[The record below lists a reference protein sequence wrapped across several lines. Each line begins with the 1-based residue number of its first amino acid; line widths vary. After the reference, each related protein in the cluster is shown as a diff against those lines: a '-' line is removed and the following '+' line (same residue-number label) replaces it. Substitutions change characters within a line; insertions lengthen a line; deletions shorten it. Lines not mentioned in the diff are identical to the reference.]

1 MQIKP
6 FLVVVFILL
15 LVAPAAFSQSANHE
29 SPFHQAE
36 KQRREGNY
44 KDALD
49 LYEQLIKDQN
59 SGPEQAASSIQN
71 AVACMQRLGRLKEAD
86 GLLEKAVEIHKDQW
100 RVLHRAAETY
110 FSLDHNGCL
119 VSGKFERGPHR
130 GGCDHVDASERDRV
144 RALQLMK
151 QALDILP
158 DDADKNDAGR
168 FYFRFADMIQG
179 YTGLDGAWKFQYA
192 TDLEVLPDYEEG
204 YWRNYGYGNT
214 KTPVDSDGNPIFYA
228 LPASFESAAN
238 DGERYRWLLN
248 YAAKRNPEAQ
258 NEALWKRAE
267 YLRSQFGV
275 QTMAFHFAL
284 FGATS
289 GEEVKDG
296 PFSVHTLSENEAMA
310 SLATGIKR
318 FPLPKEHNFILI
330 YKKIAANG
338 GDYAWDSLNV
348 LASTFENRRQYPKAV
363 KIRKEMIERFPARQ
377 GKQRDKLEQLT
388 GPLGEFEYCT
398 PQPAGREAEV
408 GFTFRNGKKVHF
420 KAVEVDEKKFIEDV
434 KEYIRGSKGVPDFKT
449 TSIDNIAHRII
460 QNGETKYL
468 GKKAAEWDLSLK
480 PMKDH
485 FDKRIS
491 VKTPLKKA
499 GVYLLTAQMENG
511 NTSNIVIRIAD
522 TTIVQKNMDG
532 KEMFLVCDART
543 GEPLEGMQVD
553 FFWYNFTGSNK
564 KFIIDEATK
573 TTDRNGL
580 VYIDDLR
587 ERGTHGAI
595 ITAVNSQG
603 RLAHL
608 SQFSYW
614 VRSKQLDN
622 LDRTRAFGITDRPV
636 YQPGQTVHYKFWVRQ
651 ARYDLGEKSVYA
663 GKSFTIEGVDPKNTT
678 IINSTKVADEY
689 GGVEGEYTLPDEAPL
704 GRYYFYIG
712 SHGRISFRVEEYKK
726 PEFEVKVEAPKEPI
740 ALGETIPVE
749 VKADYYFG
757 APVQEAKVSYKVLR
771 SEYNQGWFPWGA
783 WDWLYGAGYWWF
795 GYDYDWYPGWTKWG
809 CNRPRWSWWW
819 HDAHMPP
826 EVVAEGQGL
835 TDENG
840 VLKLPIDTAL
850 AKELRG
856 DTDHRYEITV
866 VVTDKSRR
874 TIVGKGSVIAA
885 RNPFKV
891 YAWVNKGHYF
901 VGDVVKADFSAQT
914 PDGKPV
920 SGAGK
925 AVLYKIARKNG
936 KPSERAVREWDL
948 KVENDGRAKLKM
960 DASKAGQY
968 RIALSVTDAK
978 GRTQEGGY
986 VFCVMGDKDTG
997 RNFVFDHIEL
1007 VPDLREYVPG
1017 DKVRLRI
1024 NTRAKDSTV
1033 LLFIRPESVDGYP
1046 KPKVLRI
1053 NGNST
1058 VQEIEVSKT
1067 DMPNFFVEALTVH
1080 DGKVYSETRR
1090 IVVPPESRVCNVEVL
1105 PSAEKYK
1112 PGQKAR
1118 IDLRLTGMDG
1128 EPFRGSTVLT
1138 VYDKAVE
1145 YISGGSNV
1153 QNIRNFFWKWV
1164 RHHYPVTEHNLR
1176 IQERN
1181 LVPRYSVSM
1190 GVLGI
1195 FGNIPA
1201 PDDTLEN
1208 EKVGKNGGIV
1218 MKKGN
1223 MMRGRSAASSSMLA
1237 AAPKEFI
1244 PINFTDADE
1253 LQANVSGAFAE
1264 AGGAGASEE
1273 SVHVRTEFAD
1283 TAFWA
1288 GSLETDKNGHA
1299 QVEFD
1304 MPENLTAWKIKVWAM
1319 GHGTRVG
1326 QGEAEVVTSKDLLLR
1341 LQAPR
1346 FFVQGDEVVLSANIH
1361 NYLDDRVSVRAVLEV
1376 DGSCLELERG
1386 ANKILP
1392 LDPNSEKRVDW
1403 RVKVVKEGEAIVRMK
1418 AISARE
1424 SDAMEMRFPVYV
1436 HGMEKTETFSGVI
1449 RPDQNS
1455 SAFTIDVPQARRPEA
1470 SRLEVRYS
1478 PTLAGAMID
1487 ALPYLANYPY
1497 GCTEQTLNR
1506 FLPTAITLNLLESK
1520 GVDLKALKDKHTNLN
1535 AQEMGD
1541 SAERAAQWKQWD
1553 ENPVYDPAKVRDMVR
1568 KGGDKLAS
1576 MQNSDGGWGWFS
1588 GWGERS
1594 YPHTTATVV
1603 RGLMKAKEA
1612 AADVPQ
1618 AVLTQGLAWL
1628 ERYQEEQLTKLN
1640 NAASKTKP
1648 YKVYADNTDAY
1659 IFMILAQAGQGNQA
1673 MKDYL
1678 MRDKT
1683 HLSVYGLTLL
1693 GAGLHAMEENED
1705 LGRVMKNLSQYLV
1718 CDDENQTCYLE
1729 MGSGGYWWYW
1739 YGDQMEANAWYLKLL
1754 AATGFE
1760 GDKEKQNQAAGLVKY
1775 LLNNRKHGARWK
1787 STRDTALCIEALADY
1802 LKASGEDAPD
1812 MKISVYVDG
1821 KLKKEV
1827 AVNQTNLM
1835 DFDNVFVLEGDEI
1848 SSGKHEIR
1856 LERKGKGPVYF
1867 NAWMS
1872 NFTLEDDIKAAGLEI
1887 KVDRKLYLLKP
1898 IDKTIKDAG
1907 ARGQVLDRK
1916 VEKYERVELSNL
1928 DMLQSGD
1935 LVEVELTVQS
1945 KNDYEYLVF
1954 EDYKPAG
1961 FEPVEVRSGYTG
1973 AGMGAYVEYRDERVA
1988 FFCRSVLRG
1997 THNLSY
2003 RMRAEIPGR
2012 FSALPAKAHAM
2023 YAPELKANSDE
2034 IKLQVAD

>member
-1 MQIKP
+1 MQIRP
-6 FLVVVFILL
+6 FLIVVFILL

-29 SPFHQAE
+29 SPFRQAE
-36 KQRREGNY
+36 RQMQEGNY

-49 LYEQLIKDQN
+49 LYVQVIEDEN
-59 SGPEQAASSIQN
+59 ADPDEAAPSLTN
-71 AVACMQRLGRLKEAD
+71 AAACMQRLGRLKEAD

-110 FSLDHNGCL
+110 FSLDHNGCI

-130 GGCDHVDASERDRV
+130 GGCDRVDASERDRV

-158 DDADKNDAGR
+158 DDVDKTDASSLC
-168 FYFRFADMIQG
+168 FRFANMVLG
-179 YTGLDGAWKFQYA
+179 YRGLGEAWRLQYA
-192 TDLEVLPDYEEG
+192 TDLETLPDHEEG
-204 YWRNYGYGNT
+204 YWSHYVYENAR
-214 KTPVDSDGNPIFYA
+214 TPVDPEGNPIFYSI
-228 LPASFESAAN
+228 PESFEKAAN

-248 YAAKRNPEAQ
+248 YAAKRNPESKNQ
-258 NEALWKRAE
+258 ALWKYAKF
-267 YLRSQFGV
+267 LQDQFGV
-275 QTMAFHFAL
+275 ETLTRASLLA
-284 FGATS
+284 GAMD
-289 GEEVKDG
+289 GGMEKDG
-296 PFSVHTLSENEAMA
+296 PFTVHTLSENETIA
-310 SLATGIKR
+310 SLASGVKR
-318 FPLPKEHNFILI
+318 FTLPKEHNYIAI
-330 YKKIAANG
+330 YKQIEKSG
-338 GDYAWDSLNV
+338 GSYAQNALESL
-348 LASTFENRRQYPKAV
+348 AQIFENRRQYPKAV
-363 KIRKEMIERFPARQ
+363 KYRKDLIKRFPKSKKEQ
-377 GKQRDKLEQLT
+377 NKKLMQLT
-388 GPLGEFEYCT
+388 GALGEFDSCAT
-398 PQPAGREAEV
+398 QPAGREAEV

-420 KAVEVDEKKFIEDV
+420 KAVEVDEKRLIEDV
-434 KEYIRGSKGVPDFKT
+434 KKTIRDAKEGIPDFDT
-449 TSIDNIAHRII
+449 INLYNIVERLVT
-460 QNGETKYL
+460 QNQTQYL
-468 GKKAAEWDLSLK
+468 GKTAAEWDLALE
-480 PMKDH
+480 PNKDH
-485 FDKRIS
+485 FDKRIT

-499 GVYLLTAQMENG
+499 GVYLLTSQMENG
-511 NTSNIVIRIAD
+511 NASSIIVRITD
-522 TTIVQKNMDG
+522 TAIVQKTMNG
-532 KEMFLVCDART
+532 RNLYYISDAAT
-543 GEPLEGMQVD
+543 GEPLAGMKVEL
-553 FFWYNFTGSNK
+553 FWYELNPK
-564 KFIIDEATK
+564 KTVIDEMVK
-573 TTDRNGL
+573 TTDRNGMAT
-580 VYIDDLR
+580 VEDLR
-587 ERGTHGAI
+587 ERGSFGLIVTAESADGRFTHFENYGGWW
-595 ITAVNSQG
+595 G
-603 RLAHL
+603 R
-608 SQFSYW
+608 SD
-614 VRSKQLDN
+614 LDN
-622 LDRTRAFGITDRPV
+622 LDQTRAFGITDRPV
-636 YQPGQTVHYKFWVRQ
+636 YRPGQTVHYKFWVRQ
-651 ARYDLGEKSVYA
+651 ARYDLGEKSKYA
-663 GKSFTIEGVDPKNTT
+663 GKSFMIEGVDPKSTT
-678 IINSTKVADEY
+678 IISSTKIADEY
-689 GGVEGEYTLPDEAPL
+689 GGMEGEYTLPDEAPL
-704 GRYYFYIG
+704 GRYYVHLG
-712 SHGRISFRVEEYKK
+712 SQGSISFRVEEYKK
-726 PEFEVKVEAPKEPI
+726 PEFEVKVEAPEKPI

-749 VKADYYFG
+749 IKADYYFG
-757 APVQEAKVSYKVLR
+757 APVQEAKVAYKVLR
-771 SEYNQGWFPWGA
+771 SEYNQGWFPRGP

-819 HDAHMPP
+819 SGRNAPP

-856 DTDHRYEITV
+856 DSDHRYEITV
-866 VVTDKSRR
+866 EVTDQSRR
-874 TIVGKGSVIAA
+874 TIVGKGAVIAA
-885 RNPFKV
+885 REPFKV
-891 YAWVNKGHYF
+891 YAWVNKGHYQ

-920 SGAGK
+920 SGSGK
-925 AVLYKIARKNG
+925 AVLYKVTRKNG
-936 KPSERAVREWDL
+936 EPSEKAVKEWDL
-948 KVENDGRAKLKM
+948 KIGADGRAELKM

-968 RIALSVTDAK
+968 RISLSVIDAK
-978 GRTQEGGY
+978 GRTREGGY

-997 RNFVFDHIEL
+997 KNFVFDHLEL
-1007 VPDLREYVPG
+1007 VPDLREYTPG

-1033 LLFIRPESVDGYP
+1033 LLFVRPENGVYP
-1046 KPKVLRI
+1046 KPRVLRI

-1058 VQEIEVSKT
+1058 VQEIEVSKK

-1090 IVVPPESRVCNVEVL
+1090 IVVPPENRVCNVEVL
-1105 PSAEKYK
+1105 PSSEKYK
-1112 PGQKAR
+1112 PGEKAK

-1128 EPFRGSTVLT
+1128 EPFKGSAVLT

-1153 QNIRNFFWKWV
+1153 PDIRDYFWKWV
-1164 RHHYPVTEHNLR
+1164 RSHSPRTSDNVSSNEYQVTPPDSIAMR
-1176 IQERN
+1176 PIG
-1181 LVPRYSVSM
+1181 VFGSV
-1190 GVLGI
+1190 
-1195 FGNIPA
+1195 PA
-1201 PDDTLEN
+1201 PG
-1208 EKVGKNGGIV
+1208 EKRVAHRMLAKPKSNV
-1218 MKKGN
+1218 L
-1223 MMRGRSAASSSMLA
+1223 RSAAIGEMA
-1237 AAPKEFI
+1237 TFAAPAPQAEMMSDEA
-1244 PINFTDADE
+1244 DA
-1253 LQANVSGAFAE
+1253 
-1264 AGGAGASEE
+1264 GAGASEE
-1273 SVHVRTEFAD
+1273 AVHVRTEFAD

-1288 GSLETDKNGHA
+1288 GSLETDGNGHA

-1304 MPENLTAWKIKVWAM
+1304 MPENLTAWKIKAWAM

-1361 NYLDDRVSVRAVLEV
+1361 NYLDDRVSVRAVLEL
-1376 DGSCLELERG
+1376 DGGCLELERG

-1392 LDPNSEKRVDW
+1392 LDSNSEKRVDW

-1418 AISARE
+1418 AISAKE

-1455 SAFTIDVPQARRPEA
+1455 GVFTIDVPKARRPEA

-1478 PTLAGAMID
+1478 PTLAGAMVD

-1520 GVDLKALKDKHTNLN
+1520 GIDLKALKDKHTNLN

-1541 SAERAAQWKQWD
+1541 PAERAAQWQQWD
-1553 ENPVYDPAKVRDMVR
+1553 ENPVYDPARVRDMVR
-1568 KGGDKLAS
+1568 EGVDKLAS

-1588 GWGERS
+1588 GRGEHS

-1612 AADVPQ
+1612 GADVPQ

-1628 ERYQEEQLTKLN
+1628 ERYQEEQLTHLN

-1648 YKVYADNTDAY
+1648 YKTYADNTDAY
-1659 IFMILAQAGQGNQA
+1659 IFMILARAGQGSQA

-1683 HLSVYGLTLL
+1683 RLSVYGLTLL
-1693 GAGLHAMEENED
+1693 GAGLHVMEENED
-1705 LGRVMKNLSQYLV
+1705 LARVMKNISQYLV
-1718 CDDENQTCYLE
+1718 CDDENQTCCLE
-1729 MGSGGYWWYW
+1729 MGGGAWWWYW
-1739 YGDQMEANAWYLKLL
+1739 YGDRMEANAWYLKLL

-1760 GDKEKQNQAAGLVKY
+1760 GEKGAQNQAAGLVKY
-1775 LLNNRKHGARWK
+1775 ILNNRKHGARWK

-1812 MKISVYVDG
+1812 MKIAVYVDG
-1821 KLKKEV
+1821 ILKKEV
-1827 AVNQTNLM
+1827 AVNQGNLL
-1835 DFDNVFVLEGDEI
+1835 DFDNALILRGDEI
-1848 SSGKHEIR
+1848 SSGRHEIR

-1887 KVDRKLYLLKP
+1887 KVDRKIYLLKP
-1898 IDKTIKDAG
+1898 VDKTIKDAG

-1916 VEKYERVELSNL
+1916 VEKYERQELSNL

-1961 FEPVEVRSGYTG
+1961 FEPVDVRSGYSG

-2012 FSALPAKAHAM
+2012 FSALPTKAHAM
-2023 YAPELKANSDE
+2023 YAPELKANSGE
-2034 IKLQVAD
+2034 IKLRVED

>member
-1 MQIKP
+1 MQIRP
-6 FLVVVFILL
+6 FLIVVLILL
-15 LVAPAAFSQSANHE
+15 LVAPTAFCQSVDNG
-29 SPFHQAE
+29 SPFQQAE
-36 KQRREGNY
+36 KQRREGNF

-49 LYEQLIKDQN
+49 LYEQVIGNPNSDPDQT
-59 SGPEQAASSIQN
+59 ASSLTN
-71 AVACMQRLGRLKEAD
+71 AVVCMQRLGRLKEAD
-86 GLLEKAVEIHKDQW
+86 GLIEKAVELHQDQW
-100 RVLHRAAETY
+100 RVLYRAAETY
-110 FSLDHNGCL
+110 FSMDHNGCRI
-119 VSGKFERGPHR
+119 SGKFERGPHR
-130 GGCDHVDASERDRV
+130 GGCEYLHSQERDRV

-158 DDADKNDAGR
+158 DDVDKSDASNLC
-168 FYFRFADMIQG
+168 FRFADMVQG
-179 YTGLDGAWKFQYA
+179 YGGLNEAWRFQYA
-192 TDLEVLPDYEEG
+192 TGLEVLPDYEEV
-204 YWRNYGYGNT
+204 YWRHYGYENNR
-214 KTPVDSDGNPIFYA
+214 TPVDSDGNPIFYSI
-228 LPASFESAAN
+228 PESFEKAAN
-238 DGERYRWLLN
+238 DGERYRWLLDHAITLN
-248 YAAKRNPEAQ
+248 PKAKNQ
-258 NEALWKRAE
+258 ALWE
-267 YLRSQFGV
+267 YARFLHEQFGV
-275 QTMAFHFAL
+275 ETLTRASLLA
-284 FGATS
+284 GAME
-289 GEEVKDG
+289 GGMEKDG
-296 PFSVHTLSENEAMA
+296 PFSVHTLPENETIA
-310 SLATGIKR
+310 SLASGVKR
-318 FPLPKEHNFILI
+318 FTLPREHNYIAI
-330 YKKIAANG
+330 YKQIEKNG
-338 GDYAWDSLNV
+338 GSYAQNALESL
-348 LASTFENRRQYPKAV
+348 AQIFENRRQYPKAV
-363 KIRKEMIERFPARQ
+363 KYRKDLIKRFPNSKKEQ
-377 GKQRDKLEQLT
+377 DKKLMQLT
-388 GPLGEFEYCT
+388 GALGEFESCA

-408 GFTFRNGKKVHF
+408 GFTFRNGKMVHF
-420 KAVEVDEKKFIEDV
+420 KAVEVDEKKLVKDV
-434 KEYIRGSKGVPDFKT
+434 KAYIRDAKKGIPDF
-449 TSIDNIAHRII
+449 DNISVSNVAYRILTEK
-460 QNGETKYL
+460 QTQYL
-468 GKKAAEWDLSLK
+468 GKTAAEWDLSLE
-480 PMKDH
+480 PNKDH
-485 FDKRIS
+485 FDKRVS

-499 GVYLLTAQMENG
+499 GGYLLTSQMENG
-511 NTSNIVIRIAD
+511 NASSIIVRIED
-522 TTIVQKNMDG
+522 TAIVKKNMDG
-532 KEMFLVCDART
+532 RDLYFVSDAAT
-543 GEPLEGMQVD
+543 GEPLAGMRVS
-553 FFWYNFTGSNK
+553 FFWFIFTGSDK
-564 KFIIDEATK
+564 KFKFGEVVK
-573 TTDRNGL
+573 TTDRNGMAS
-580 VYIDDLR
+580 IEDR
-587 ERGTHGAI
+587 QERGTYGLI
-595 ITAVNSQG
+595 VTAENADG
-603 RLAHL
+603 RFAHFEDYG
-608 SQFSYW
+608 SWWSRTHF
-614 VRSKQLDN
+614 DN
-622 LDRTRAFGITDRPV
+622 LDQTRAFGITDRPV
-636 YQPGQTVHYKFWVRQ
+636 YRPGQTVHYKFWVRQ
-651 ARYDLGEKSVYA
+651 ARYDLGEKSTFA
-663 GKSFTIEGVDPKNTT
+663 GRAMEVKGNDPRGTD
-678 IINSTKVADEY
+678 IINETMVADEY

-704 GRYYFYIG
+704 GRYYVHLG
-712 SHGRISFRVEEYKK
+712 SHGSISFRVEEYKK

-757 APVQEAKVSYKVLR
+757 APVQEAKVTYKVLR

-819 HDAHMPP
+819 SGSRMPP

-866 VVTDKSRR
+866 EVTDQSRR

-891 YAWVNKGHYF
+891 YAWVNKGHYQ

-920 SGAGK
+920 SGQGK
-925 AVLYKIARKNG
+925 AVLYKVTRKNG
-936 KPSERAVREWDL
+936 EPSEKAVKEWDL
-948 KVENDGRAKLKM
+948 KVGNDGRAELKL

-968 RIALSVTDAK
+968 RISLSVTDAK
-978 GRTQEGGY
+978 GRTIEGGY

-997 RNFVFDHIEL
+997 KNFVFDHLEL
-1007 VPDLREYVPG
+1007 VPDLREYAPG

-1024 NTRAKDSTV
+1024 NTRAKGSTV
-1033 LLFIRPESVDGYP
+1033 LLFVRPENGVYP
-1046 KPKVLRI
+1046 EPKILRI

-1058 VQEIEVSKT
+1058 VQEIEVYKK

-1080 DGKVYSETRR
+1080 DGKVYSETRQ
-1090 IVVPPESRVCNVEVL
+1090 IVVPPENRVCNVEVL
-1105 PSAEKYK
+1105 PSSEKYK
-1112 PGQKAR
+1112 PGEKAK

-1128 EPFRGSTVLT
+1128 EPFKGSTVLT

-1153 QNIRNFFWKWV
+1153 QDIRDYFWKWV
-1164 RHHYPVTEHNLR
+1164 RSHFPRTSNNVSANEYQVTPLG
-1176 IQERN
+1176 
-1181 LVPRYSVSM
+1181 SVSM
-1190 GVLGI
+1190 EPIGV
-1195 FGNIPA
+1195 FGSIPA
-1201 PDDTLEN
+1201 PG
-1208 EKVGKNGGIV
+1208 EKLVLFRKATKSKSNV
-1218 MKKGN
+1218 L
-1223 MMRGRSAASSSMLA
+1223 RSARIGETDIIPVSYA
-1237 AAPKEFI
+1237 AAPQLEAM
-1244 PINFTDADE
+1244 ADE
-1253 LQANVSGAFAE
+1253 AAA
-1264 AGGAGASEE
+1264 GAGASEE
-1273 SVHVRTEFAD
+1273 AVHVRTEFAD

-1288 GSLETDKNGHA
+1288 GSLETDEKGHA

-1376 DGSCLELERG
+1376 EGDCLELERG

-1455 SAFTIDVPQARRPEA
+1455 GAFTIDVPQARRPEA

-1506 FLPTAITLNLLESK
+1506 FLPTAITLNLLETK

-1541 SAERAAQWKQWD
+1541 PAERAAQWKQWD

-1568 KGGDKLAS
+1568 EGVDKLAS

-1588 GWGERS
+1588 GRGERS

-1603 RGLMKAKEA
+1603 RGLRKARVAGAEVSDIVRLK
-1612 AADVPQ
+1612 
-1618 AVLTQGLAWL
+1618 GLLWL
-1628 ERYQEEQLTKLN
+1628 DRYEEEQLTKLN

-1648 YKVYADNTDAY
+1648 YKTYADNTDAY
-1659 IFMILAQAGQGNQA
+1659 IFMILAQAGRGNQA

-1683 HLSVYGLTLL
+1683 RLSVYGLTLL
-1693 GAGLHAMEENED
+1693 GAGLQAMEERED
-1705 LGRVMKNLSQYLV
+1705 LARVMKNISQYLV

-1754 AATGFE
+1754 AATGFAR
-1760 GDKEKQNQAAGLVKY
+1760 DNDLQNQAAGLVKY
-1775 LLNNRKHGARWK
+1775 ILNNRKHGARWK

-1812 MKISVYVDG
+1812 MKIAVYVDG
-1821 KLKKEV
+1821 VLKKEV
-1827 AVNQTNLM
+1827 AVNQSNLL
-1835 DFDNVFVLEGDEI
+1835 DFDNVLVLEGDEI

-1856 LERKGKGPVYF
+1856 VERKGKGPVYF

-1887 KVDRKLYLLKP
+1887 KVNRKVYLLKP
-1898 IDKTIKDAG
+1898 VDKTIKDAG
-1907 ARGQVLDRK
+1907 AHGQVLDRK

-2023 YAPELKANSDE
+2023 YAPELKANSGE